1 MCISTHPFLENEQEN
16 ALTEGIRVISKIIRK
31 QLFTIL
37 LRLRTMGLLHGLFPG
52 IEEFNKMSLN
62 GVPNL
67 VPTWKDEE
75 KPWSILSDSED
86 GLFAQIKEIPG
97 DRGLNLIETIRW
109 PEGPFRGT
117 EVPQGDVFIHPSA
130 SIGEYVRIEGPCYIG
145 ANAEIR
151 HSAYLRKGSWICEGA
166 VVGHS
171 TEVKNSLLLPY
182 SKAPHFNYVGDSIVG
197 FGVNLGAGAILSNVR
212 NDKRTVVVSLDDGTR
227 LETGL
232 KKLGAMVG
240 DGSQI
245 GCNVVTNPGA
255 IIPPNSLISPNETI
269 TGWFGI

>member
-1 MCISTHPFLENEQEN
+1 
-16 ALTEGIRVISKIIRK
+16 
-31 QLFTIL
+31 
-37 LRLRTMGLLHGLFPG
+37 MGLLHGLFPG
-52 IEEFNKMSLN
+52 IEEFEKLSL
-62 GVPNL
+62 PK
-67 VPTWKDEE
+67 WKDEE
-75 KPWSILSDSED
+75 KPWSILSDNED
-86 GLFAQIKEIPG
+86 GLFSQINEICTDG
-97 DRGLNLIETIRW
+97 EFLESEETRS
-109 PEGPFRGT
+109 
-117 EVPQGDVFIHPSA
+117 DVFIHPSA
-130 SIGEYVRIEGPCYIG
+130 SIGENVRIEGPCYIG

-171 TEVKNSLLLPY
+171 SEVKNSVLLPF

-255 IIPPNSLISPNETI
+255 IIPSDSLIRPNETI